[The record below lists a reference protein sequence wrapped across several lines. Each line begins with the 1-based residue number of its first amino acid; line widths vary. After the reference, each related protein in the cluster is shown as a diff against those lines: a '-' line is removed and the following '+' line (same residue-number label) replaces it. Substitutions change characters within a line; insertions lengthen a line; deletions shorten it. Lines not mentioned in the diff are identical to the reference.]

1 MTIKHLKAIMKLLGE
16 DVKVVTV
23 IDLIENFDLMI
34 TPKAVSLVNTK
45 GIREIDIETLEEKFE
60 EVG

>member
-16 DVKVVTV
+16 DVKVKNV

-34 TPKAVSLVNTK
+34 TQKEISLVDSK
-45 GIREIDIETLEEKFE
+45 GIKIIDIETLEEKFE
-60 EVG
+60 EVE

>member
-34 TPKAVSLVNTK
+34 TPKTVSLVNTK

>member
-1 MTIKHLKAIMKLLGE
+1 MKLLGE